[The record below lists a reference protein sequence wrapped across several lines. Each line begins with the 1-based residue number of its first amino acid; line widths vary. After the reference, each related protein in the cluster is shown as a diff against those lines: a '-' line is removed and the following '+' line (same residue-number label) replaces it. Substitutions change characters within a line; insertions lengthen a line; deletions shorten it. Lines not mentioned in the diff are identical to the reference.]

1 MKIYKLL
8 SVIFSVILCLCLI
21 LTTTACKNQENVS
34 SEEYEI
40 VYEYLEES
48 GSDLSSDTSN
58 KNSNSDEDDKTES
71 SKPSKEENK
80 TQSSTQSLRIMI
92 NNKRNEY

>member
-1 MKIYKLL
+1 MKINLICLLKNFSLNAIILKLRGLFIMKIYKLL

-58 KNSNSDEDDKTES
+58 KNSNSDEDDS
-71 SKPSKEENK
+71 NC
-80 TQSSTQSLRIMI
+80 R
-92 NNKRNEY
+92 R